1 MTLRWLAGLIAR
13 RRARIVAAAAG
24 VAVAVALIASIGA
37 FLAGSTAAMTD
48 RALARVPLD
57 WQVQATPG
65 TSLPKVLREVRAFPG
80 VRTAQPVLYAQ
91 TTGYRATAG
100 GATSTA
106 SAGLVLGVPSG
117 YRAAFPGELRQFVG
131 ARSGVLI
138 AQQMAA
144 NLGVGV
150 GDQVSIGRAGMPNAS
165 VRIDGIVDF
174 TAPQQLLLP
183 PAVTPAAAATQAP
196 VPDNVL
202 VVPAA
207 RWQALFGTL
216 ARTHPGLIR
225 LQVHANLA
233 RGALPRDPS
242 AAYSRALALAKNF
255 ETRTAGNAIV
265 GNNLATALDA
275 ARGDS
280 LYARIAF
287 LFLGLPGAL
296 LAALLTGAIAGAGAD
311 RRRRDQALLRARG
324 ATSAVLV
331 RLALAESLL
340 VGVVGGA
347 VGLGAAAV
355 IGSAAFGSSSF
366 GATAS
371 ASAAWAG
378 ISLLAGV
385 AVATLAIALPAWR
398 DARGLTVAHARTA
411 VRRTGGPWWAG
422 YGLDFLAIAG
432 AILIYRVTSGGGV
445 QLVLVAE
452 GSTQASVNYWSFL
465 APMLAWIGVALLSYR
480 LAELALRRG
489 RGLIARGSRL
499 VSGQLGG
506 TVASSMSQ
514 QRSMIARTLTL
525 IALTTCFAATTAVF
539 NATYQQQAEADAR
552 LSNGADVV
560 LGASTARGLPA
571 SLQSTVAKT
580 PGVAST
586 EPLQHRYAYVG
597 RDLQDVYGVN
607 ARTVVAGARLQDS
620 WFAGGTASHL
630 LARLAATPN
639 GVLLSQEVVHDYQLH
654 PGDRITMRVLDSRT
668 RKSIPVRFAYVG
680 ITKEFPTAPKDA
692 YTIVN
697 AGYLSQATH
706 DAAVSTLLVQTSGSS
721 PTAVGQ
727 RIRAATGT
735 SASVSDIETNRAL
748 IASSLTSVELQGL
761 TRIELG
767 FAVVLIAAATGLLL
781 WLGLA
786 DRRRTFAI
794 AHALGARSRQLGG
807 FVWTET
813 TFVTAGGVVLGGL
826 AAAGISWMLV
836 KLLTGVFDPPPA
848 HAAVPWPYLAELG
861 AIALLAVVAAGIS
874 TLRSLD
880 RPPLETLRDL

>member
-1 MTLRWLAGLIAR
+1 MTLRWLAGLLAR
-13 RRARIVAAAAG
+13 RRARLIAAAAG

-57 WQVQATPG
+57 WQVQADKAA
-65 TSLPKVLREVRAFPG
+65 SLPQLLRQVRAFPG
-80 VRTAQPVLYAQ
+80 VRTAQPVLYAR
-91 TTGYRATAG
+91 TTGYRATAN

-106 SAGLVLGVPSG
+106 SAGLVLGVPNG
-117 YRAAFPGELRQFVG
+117 YRATFPRELRQFVG

-150 GDQVSIGRAGMPNAS
+150 GDRVSIGRAGMPNAS
-165 VRIDGIVDF
+165 VRIDGVVDF
-174 TAPQQLLLP
+174 TAPSQLLLP
-183 PAVTPAAAATQAP
+183 PATSPATSQAP

-202 VVPAA
+202 VVPVA

-216 ARTHPGLIR
+216 ARTHPELIR
-225 LQVHANLA
+225 GQVHANLS
-233 RGALPRDPS
+233 RSALPRDPS
-242 AAYSRALALAKNF
+242 AAYSRALGLAKNF
-255 ETRTAGNAIV
+255 ETRTAGTAIV

-280 LYARIAF
+280 LYARVAF

-324 ATSAVLV
+324 ATSAVLT

-347 VGLGAAAV
+347 VGLGAAAI
-355 IGSAAFGSSSF
+355 IGAVAFSSSSF
-366 GATAS
+366 GATAG
-371 ASAAWAG
+371 ASAAWAA
-378 ISLLAGV
+378 ISVLVGV
-385 AVATLAIALPAWR
+385 AIAMLAIALPAWR
-398 DARGLTVAHARTA
+398 DARRLTVAHARTA
-411 VRRTGGPWWAG
+411 VRRTGGPWWTG
-422 YGLDFLAIAG
+422 YGLDFLAIAA
-432 AILIYRVTSGGGV
+432 AIAIYRVTSGGGV

-452 GSTQASVNYWSFL
+452 GTTQASVNYWAFL

-480 LAELALRRG
+480 LAELTLRRG

-525 IALTTCFAATTAVF
+525 IALTTCFAATTAAF
-539 NATYQQQAEADAR
+539 NATYQPQAEADAR

-560 LGASTARGLPA
+560 LGATGASGLPA
-571 SLQSTVAKT
+571 SLRSTVAKT

-607 ARTVVAGARLQDS
+607 ATSVVKGARLQDS
-620 WFAGGTASHL
+620 WFAGGTASNL
-630 LARLAATPN
+630 LGKLARTPN

-654 PGDRITMRVLDSRT
+654 PGDRLTMRVLDSRT
-668 RKSIPVRFAYVG
+668 RKPIPVRFTYVG

-697 AGYLSQATH
+697 AGYLAQATH
-706 DAAVSTLLVQTSGSS
+706 DPAVSTLLVQTSGSS
-721 PTAVGQ
+721 PAAVGQ
-727 RIRAATGT
+727 RIRAAAGT
-735 SASVSDIETNRAL
+735 TASVSDIETNRAL

-813 TFVTAGGVVLGGL
+813 TFVTAGGVLLGGI
-826 AAAGISWMLV
+826 AAAGITWMLV

-848 HAAVPWPYLAELG
+848 RAAVPWQYLAELG